1 MRKLTLVFTQ
11 FWLLQCNGVGRGAGG
26 QHFLKHSTSYYMSK
40 KEVLTQF
47 YQSYERDDVDIYRI
61 LYSTPIKQL
70 CSVPKFTANLYCI
83 YLIVNL
89 KYILKQM
96 QYRFAVYFV
105 GLHRILNWPDI
116 RPPDIRPI
124 CFAGYPVS
132 VRISGL
138 IVKGFH
144 KKTKQLTFF
153 SITFTVFNIL
163 L

>member
-47 YQSYERDDVDIYRI
+47 NQSYERDDVDIYRI

-124 CFAGYPVS
+124 EYLYVEFQIQSTKPAYIYS
-132 VRISGL
+132 HFFTRIFYIFSCNFICPLFL
-138 IVKGFH
+138 I
-144 KKTKQLTFF
+144 
-153 SITFTVFNIL
+153 
-163 L
+163 